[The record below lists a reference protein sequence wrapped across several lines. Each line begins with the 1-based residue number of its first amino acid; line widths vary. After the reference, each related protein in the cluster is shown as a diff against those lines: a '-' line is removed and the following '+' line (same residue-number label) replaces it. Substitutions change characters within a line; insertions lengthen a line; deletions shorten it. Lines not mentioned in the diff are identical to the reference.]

1 MYLNIK
7 EHNMREFKFRVWSIE
22 EKQFIS
28 PNILEVFDES
38 GDLTPFK
45 YIKTGKLNPLYMPV
59 ENYIIQQYTG
69 MKDKYGKEIY
79 EGDVIRG
86 IFDFGPAGFKEEILP
101 VHWHNE
107 RGYQWDYWR
116 LITIEVLGN
125 LHEWPCHKPKSFDHN
140 GECLT
145 CDAWAT
151 DCPFLKFCPS
161 PKLILKQ

>member
-1 MYLNIK
+1 
-7 EHNMREFKFRVWSIE
+7 
-22 EKQFIS
+22 
-28 PNILEVFDES
+28 
-38 GDLTPFK
+38 
-45 YIKTGKLNPLYMPV
+45 
-59 ENYIIQQYTG
+59 
-69 MKDKYGKEIY
+69 MKDKYGKPIY

-101 VHWHNE
+101 VDWNNE

-116 LITIEVLGN
+116 LMTIEVLGN
-125 LHEWPCHKPKSFDHN
+125 LNEWPCHKPKAFDHN